1 MVQCQHVFEVDKSD
15 GQVRC
20 KICKDLDDEMEL
32 TIKEESSDQ
41 DLDDFYKTQIN
52 FE

>member
-1 MVQCQHVFEVDKSD
+1 MAQCQHVFEVDKSD

-20 KICKDLDDEMEL
+20 KVCKDLDDEMEL
-32 TIKEESSDQ
+32 AIKDEASNE
-41 DLDDFYKTQIN
+41 DLDDFYNTQIN